1 MPIVTIEGVGSDA
14 VANGFGIRIKSGSNI
29 EVLYT
34 LTNTDAPLTKKF
46 LDVYDELTLYSGV
59 ATTMSY
65 SDIKGLITTNFYD
78 LAYTTMSSF
87 ADEARLLILNSIGST
102 AGTAVT
108 GVVTFSEFQNKP
120 EVTSG
125 LSPFTY
131 IYTWAGI

>member
-1 MPIVTIEGVGSDA
+1 MAVGVTVTVSYAI
-14 VANGFGIRIKSGSNI
+14 NTITKSGSNI

-34 LTNTDAPLTKKF
+34 LTNTSAPLVKKF
-46 LDVYDELTLYSGV
+46 LDVYDELTLYSGI
-59 ATTMSY
+59 ASTMSY

-108 GVVTFSEFQNKP
+108 GVASFGLFTKLSVTK
-120 EVTSG
+120 G
-125 LSPFTY
+125 ILPFTVD
-131 IYTWAGI
+131 YTYADNKAGI

>member
-1 MPIVTIEGVGSDA
+1 MAISVSVSYSINKITKTGT
-14 VANGFGIRIKSGSNI
+14 NL

-34 LTNTDAPLTKKF
+34 LSNTVAPLTRKYLNLF
-46 LDVYDELTLYSGV
+46 DAATIYAGV
-59 ATTMSY
+59 ADTSSY
-65 SDIKGLITTNFYD
+65 ADTVSYINTNFYT
-78 LAYTTMSSF
+78 LTETVMTGF
-87 ADEARLLILNSIGST
+87 ANEARLLIINSIGST

>member
-1 MPIVTIEGVGSDA
+1 MAISVSVSYSINKITKTGT
-14 VANGFGIRIKSGSNI
+14 NL

-34 LTNTDAPLTKKF
+34 LSNTVAPLTRKYLNLF
-46 LDVYDELTLYSGV
+46 DAATIYAGV
-59 ATTMSY
+59 ADTTSY
-65 SDIKGLITTNFYD
+65 SDATTYIKDNFYT
-78 LAYTTMSSF
+78 LTETVMTGF
-87 ADEARLLILNSIGST
+87 ANEARLLIINSIGST

>member
-1 MPIVTIEGVGSDA
+1 MAISVSVSYAINKIT
-14 VANGFGIRIKSGSNI
+14 KSGANL

-34 LTNTDAPLTKKF
+34 LSNTLAPLTRKYYYVF
-46 LDVYDELTLYSGV
+46 DGATLYSGV
-59 ATTMSY
+59 ADTSTYADVVSY
-65 SDIKGLITTNFYD
+65 INSNFYT
-78 LAYTTMSSF
+78 LTEPVMTGF
-87 ADEARLLILNSIGST
+87 ANEARLLIQNSIGST

-108 GVVTFSEFQNKP
+108 GVATFSQFQNTP

>member
-1 MPIVTIEGVGSDA
+1 MAISVSVSYAINKIIKTG
-14 VANGFGIRIKSGSNI
+14 ANL

-34 LTNTDAPLTKKF
+34 LTNSTAPLTRKYF
-46 LDVYDELTLYSGV
+46 NLFDEATLYAGV
-59 ATTMSY
+59 ADTTAYADVVSY
-65 SDIKGLITTNFYD
+65 INTNFYD
-78 LAYTTMSSF
+78 LTEEVMSGF

-108 GVVTFSEFQNKP
+108 GVVTFSQLEHKP
-120 EVTSG
+120 EITLG

>member
-1 MPIVTIEGVGSDA
+1 MAISVSVSYAINKITKTG
-14 VANGFGIRIKSGSNI
+14 ANL

-34 LTNTDAPLTKKF
+34 LTNSTAPLTRKYF
-46 LDVYDELTLYSGV
+46 NLFDEATLYAGV
-59 ATTMSY
+59 ADTTTY
-65 SDIKGLITTNFYD
+65 ADAITYINDNFYT
-78 LAYTTMSSF
+78 LTEEVMSGF

-108 GVVTFSEFQNKP
+108 GVATFSQLENKP
-120 EVTSG
+120 EITLG